1 MEPYLLVN
9 GDVLYWVSLVCRK
22 SVMIETNPIRQRIT
36 DLNDR
41 VLSLRG
47 YL

>member
-1 MEPYLLVN
+1 
-9 GDVLYWVSLVCRK
+9 
-22 SVMIETNPIRQRIT
+22 MIETNPIRQRIT
-36 DLNDR
+36 DLSDR

>member
-1 MEPYLLVN
+1 
-9 GDVLYWVSLVCRK
+9 
-22 SVMIETNPIRQRIT
+22 MIETNPIRQRIT